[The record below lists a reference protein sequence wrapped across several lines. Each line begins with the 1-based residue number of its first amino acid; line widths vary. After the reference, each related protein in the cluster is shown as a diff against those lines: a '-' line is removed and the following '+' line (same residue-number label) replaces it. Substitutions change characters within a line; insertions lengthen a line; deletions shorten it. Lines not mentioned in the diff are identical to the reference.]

1 MSKYE
6 FQKCFEQLAVG
17 MLWDKC
23 VGAEEEYFE
32 EK

>member
-6 FQKCFEQLAVG
+6 FQKCFELAVG
-17 MLWDKC
+17 MLWGKC